1 MSEPVIRMDNNKP
14 TAIPDGWYRL
24 DARND
29 RIKPNDKIFDDILDE
44 WMAAPLDLIGHPPGG
59 YEAIREGVQ
68 PPPVPTMNK
77 EQGIPPGP
85 YYPTE
90 PFDWNAAATD
100 FIVMGFAAAEADPSE
115 TWFDEKALEA
125 AQPRVQAKVAT
136 VISVLQAWLAKHK
149 PPTV

>member
-1 MSEPVIRMDNNKP
+1 MSEPVIPACYHRVAADDKVLGTDKVWDERQQEWCLADYFKP
-14 TAIPDGWYRL
+14 DPNTYLPITGQIAGFWTVIRL
-24 DARND
+24 DA
-29 RIKPNDKIFDDILDE
+29 
-44 WMAAPLDLIGHPPGG
+44 A
-59 YEAIREGVQ
+59 VV
-68 PPPVPTMNK
+68 PVP
-77 EQGIPPGP
+77 E
-85 YYPTE
+85 
-90 PFDWNAAATD
+90 FDWNAAATD